1 VPEAAVA
8 EQNHL
13 LVALVELVAVALQV
27 GHPLVMA
34 EPELL
39 TLVVAAQVLTE
50 ALAAPALILA
60 VTADLALSSLKYLTT

>member
-13 LVALVELVAVALQV
+13 LVALVEPVAVALQV

-39 TLVVAAQVLTE
+39 TLGVVVRVQTVVVGIRE
-50 ALAAPALILA
+50 HMLAA
-60 VTADLALSSLKYLTT
+60 TAALALSSLKCLTM